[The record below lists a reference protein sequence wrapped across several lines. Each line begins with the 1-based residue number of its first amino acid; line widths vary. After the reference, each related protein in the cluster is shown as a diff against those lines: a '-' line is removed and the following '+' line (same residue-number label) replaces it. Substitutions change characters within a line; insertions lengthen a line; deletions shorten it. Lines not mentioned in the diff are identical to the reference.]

1 MKNTILK
8 WLNGALG
15 VKEQDAMSTE
25 DEEYPKDGIITA
37 PDFFEMPPPSPGGL
51 YFCPGCTLL
60 VGVGSQVIAGTP
72 VAEIDTPTHVF
83 EVVSLCSGVM
93 LELLI
98 QSGQIVEPGQS
109 LIKLAQP

>member
-37 PDFFEMPPPSPGGL
+37 PDFF
-51 YFCPGCTLL
+51 
-60 VGVGSQVIAGTP
+60 
-72 VAEIDTPTHVF
+72 
-83 EVVSLCSGVM
+83 
-93 LELLI
+93 
-98 QSGQIVEPGQS
+98 
-109 LIKLAQP
+109 